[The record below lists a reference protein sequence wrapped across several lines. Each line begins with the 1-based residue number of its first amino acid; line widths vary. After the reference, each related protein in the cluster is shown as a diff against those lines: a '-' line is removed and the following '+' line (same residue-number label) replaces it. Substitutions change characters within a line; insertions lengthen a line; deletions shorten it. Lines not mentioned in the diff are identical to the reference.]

1 MKDWKWVIIAAVFV
15 LMASLPLYTGS
26 YFLHTVLIIMIY
38 MSLAVS
44 WDMLVRTGQI
54 SFGIAG
60 LFGVGSYASCV
71 LQAFIPGLNPLISI
85 VFGAVMAGVVALL
98 LGLATLRLRGMYFA
112 IITLAMAEIF
122 RVIIRNLPD
131 TWTGGAMGIVLPNAI
146 FNGDLKPTYW
156 MILVITVLTVIISEI
171 FNRSRIHF
179 AITSI
184 RNDEIVAMS
193 SGIDIFKY
201 LVAIFVI
208 TSVLQ
213 GMVGGAYAQ
222 IYGSV
227 NPEAN
232 FAATWSLLPL
242 AMALFGGM
250 HTTWGPIIGALI
262 LGLASEYLKLVI
274 PYGYLIVY
282 GIIIILVILFL
293 PKGIMG
299 LIKRL
304 MEKK

>member
-1 MKDWKWVIIAAVFV
+1 MKNWQWFVFAAVFA
-15 LMASLPLYTGS
+15 LMASLPFYTGS
-26 YFLHTVLIIMIY
+26 YFIHTVFIIMIY
-38 MSLAVS
+38 MSLAIS

-60 LFGVGSYASCV
+60 LFGVGSYASCI
-71 LQAFIPGLNPLISI
+71 LQAFNPGLNPFICI
-85 VFGAVMAGVVALL
+85 VFGAVIAGIVALL
-98 LGLATLRLRGMYFA
+98 LGLATLKLRGMYFA

-146 FNGDLKPTYW
+146 FNGDLKMTYW
-156 MILVITVLTVIISEI
+156 MVLAITLIIIIVSEI
-171 FNRSRIHF
+171 FERSRIHF

-184 RNDEIVAMS
+184 RDDEVVAMS

-213 GMVGGAYAQ
+213 GLVGASYSQ

-232 FAATWSLLPL
+232 FSSHWSLLPL

-250 HTTWGPIIGALI
+250 HTTWGPVIGAVI

-282 GIIIILVILFL
+282 GVIIILVILFL
-293 PKGIMG
+293 PQGIMG
-299 LIKRL
+299 LIRKFTEKR
-304 MEKK
+304 